1 MEEMLELAVVIIAA
15 AIGIASKAN
24 KKKKAQKPVKPA
36 TSAWDEMEESIEKRF
51 DEFIEKH
58 DGEPIIPYAPSQPA
72 AAPQPAQAV
81 QPVQP
86 MPQVIIAQTV
96 PELHVEGA
104 PAEPVAPPVK
114 KPRPRPRPKAEEPVQ
129 TVRHTQRSP
138 LIPERIN
145 AGALRSAVVMSEVL
159 GKPVSLRNTARR

>member
-24 KKKKAQKPVKPA
+24 KKKKKAQKPVKPA

-81 QPVQP
+81 QPV
-86 MPQVIIAQTV
+86 PQVIIAQTV

-129 TVRHTQRSP
+129 TVHHTQRSP
-138 LIPERIN
+138 IIPERIN
-145 AGALRSAVVMSEVL
+145 AGTLRSAVVMSEVL
-159 GKPVSLRNTARR
+159 GKPVSLRNTARQ